1 MNATGMLL
9 APVAPG
15 PSPFPVPRLLLKD
28 PWTVSGLALLGV
40 LTLLVLLLYRSAP
53 QSVSEASTESW
64 LAARPNAVAPHLA
77 RARERLAY
85 ASAQLA
91 AGNDSLALAAD
102 SAAAESA
109 WRARSLADDGVQRT
123 EATTLWGEAIL
134 GWAEILRVRGTGSGL
149 RPDDNATLEASRA
162 LVDRALAVALP
173 DTLRRRATVLRDEID
188 REMRL
193 GPLEWLPRSR

>member
-1 MNATGMLL
+1 
-9 APVAPG
+9 
-15 PSPFPVPRLLLKD
+15 LKD
-28 PWTVSGLALLGV
+28 PWTVAGLALLGV
-40 LTLLVLLLYRSAP
+40 LTLLTLLLYRSAP

-77 RARERLAY
+77 RARERIAY

-91 AGNDSLALAAD
+91 AGNDSTALAAD

-109 WRARSLADDGVQRT
+109 WRARSLADDGAQRT

-134 GWAEILRVRGTGSGL
+134 AWAEILRRQGTGAGL
-149 RPDDNATLEASRA
+149 RPDDNETLRRARA

-173 DTLRRRATVLRDEID
+173 EALRQRAIVLRAEID
-188 REMRL
+188 RELRL
-193 GPLEWLPRSR
+193 GPLEWLPQSQ

>member
-1 MNATGMLL
+1 MLL
-9 APVAPG
+9 A
-15 PSPFPVPRLLLKD
+15 
-28 PWTVSGLALLGV
+28 T
-40 LTLLVLLLYRSAP
+40 LTLLVVLLYRSAP

-85 ASAQLA
+85 GSAQLA
-91 AGNDSLALAAD
+91 AGNDSTALAAD

-109 WRARSLADDGVQRT
+109 WRARSLADDGTART

-134 GWAEILRVRGTGSGL
+134 AWAEILRRRGTGAGL
-149 RPDDNATLEASRA
+149 RPDDDATLRRARA

-173 DTLRRRATVLRDEID
+173 ETLRQRATVLRAEID
-188 REMRL
+188 RELRL
-193 GPLEWLPRSR
+193 GPLEWLPRNQ